1 MVRRSDRFSRERNW
15 KKLWGTG
22 GVRYSFLRC
31 YYSVNNADKRKGNNI
46 NCDKQG
52 IAQANKDLSNPPV

>member
-1 MVRRSDRFSRERNW
+1 ME
-15 KKLWGTG
+15 KIMEYG
-22 GVRYSFLRC
+22 GVRYSFLRY
-31 YYSVNNADKRKGNNI
+31 YYSVNNADKRKGKNI